1 MNQIE
6 KKTPVYSDASINPV
20 RRCRRQVRA
29 ALLALVGAGALLAA
43 LGAAPAMATTCNN
56 PPDEPGHAQLCAT
69 LTNSVINQD
78 GTPATQAGSHP
89 WEMVTDVKFNT
100 IQPPGTPPPPPNP
113 ANNVKDVD
121 VTLPPGLVGNPN
133 ALPRCTAEELANG
146 GLIGGSGPGCPLT
159 SQVGDLTVF
168 LNTGSFTAPLYNIVP
183 PAGEPAQFGANILL
197 ANSFL
202 DVSVVHT
209 PHGYAL
215 QTDSSDISGLLP
227 LVEINVTLWGVPADP
242 SHDADRPC
250 PGGSTPC
257 SSNGPMNPLLTLP
270 TSCTGQLSST
280 LTVDSWTDPGDFTPP
295 DTSTMGPMTGCGSL
309 PFNPSISVQPD
320 AHSADSP
327 TGLAVDVHVP
337 QANHSPNSLA
347 TSMLQNADVTL
358 PSGVAVN
365 PAAADGLQ
373 ACSEAQIGLDNT
385 SQPTCPDASK
395 IGSAEIDSPIQ
406 ADPLTGSIYLAQQTS
421 NPFGSLLAIY
431 VAVQSDGVLIKLAGE
446 LVPDPNTGQLQT
458 IFTNNPELP
467 FTDFKLNF
475 YGGNRATLVTGDSC
489 GTFTTTS
496 SLAPWSGGAAATPSD
511 SFTINSGCVIGFAPT
526 FLGGV
531 TNAQAGAYSPFV
543 LSFGRSDTDQEISGL
558 KVTLPPGVL
567 ANLGKVPLC
576 PDANA
581 NAGTCPASSR
591 VGTVKIGSG
600 AGSNPFFLPGSVYL
614 TGPYKGGPYGLA
626 VVVPVLAGPL
636 NLGTVVVRQSIRV
649 DPTDAHVT
657 VVSDP
662 FPTILDGIPLRI
674 RRVDVSLNRR
684 NFTVNPTSCNHMSV
698 TGVLSST
705 GGAVSSGTSPF
716 QVGGCLALGFS
727 PKLKLS
733 LTGKGKTRS
742 GDHPTLK
749 ANLTQKSGQ
758 ANIKSAKVTL
768 PLSLALDPKNSK
780 HVCAFATAQAVHGGT
795 VGCPS
800 STIVGSASAKTPL
813 LSAPLSGK
821 IYLVQG
827 IRTNA
832 QGQQIRT
839 LPSLLVPL
847 RGAVA
852 LDLRAKTSVSKGKL
866 VTTFPTVPDVPVSSF
881 KLNISG
887 GKKGLLVITGRGRSI
902 CGKVQKSAATL
913 KAQSGKQESSSITM
927 ATPCRHVAKHHK
939 KSKKHK
945 K

>member
-6 KKTPVYSDASINPV
+6 KETPVHSDASINGV
-20 RRCRRQVRA
+20 QRCRRQIRA
-29 ALLALVGAGALLAA
+29 GLLALVGVGALLAA

-56 PPDEPGHAQLCAT
+56 PPNEPGHAQLCAS

-78 GTPATQAGSHP
+78 GTPTTQAGSHP
-89 WEMVTDVKFNT
+89 WAMVTDVKFNT
-100 IQPPGTPPPPPNP
+100 VPAPGTPPPPPNA

-121 VTLPPGLVGNPN
+121 VTLPPGLIGNPN
-133 ALPRCTAEELANG
+133 SVPRCTAEELANSG
-146 GLIGGSGPGCPLT
+146 GFGGGGPACQPS
-159 SQVGDLTVF
+159 SQVGTLEVF
-168 LNTGSFTAPLYNIVP
+168 LASGGITVPLYNIQP

-197 ANSFL
+197 ANTFL

-209 PHGYAL
+209 PQGYAL
-215 QTDSSDISGLLP
+215 RTTSANISALLP
-227 LVEINVTLWGVPADP
+227 LVEITVTLWGVPADP
-242 SHDADRPC
+242 SHDAVRTC
-250 PGGSTPC
+250 PGGASPC
-257 SSNGPMNPLLTLP
+257 PANAPSNPLLTLP
-270 TSCTGQLSST
+270 TSCAGQLSST
-280 LTVDSWTDPGDFTPP
+280 LSVDSWTDPGDFSPP

-320 AHSADSP
+320 THSADSP

-337 QANHSPNSLA
+337 QSNNSPNTLA

-358 PSGVAVN
+358 PSGMAVN

-373 ACSEAQIGLDNT
+373 ACSQAQIGLDNT

-406 ADPLTGSIYLAQQTS
+406 ADPLVGSIYLAQQGS

-446 LVPDPNTGQLQT
+446 LVPDPNTGKLQT
-458 IFTNNPELP
+458 IFTNNPQLP
-467 FTDFKLNF
+467 FTDFKLDF

-489 GTFTTTS
+489 GTFTTKS
-496 SLAPWSGGAAATPSD
+496 SLAPWNGGAAATPSD
-511 SFTINSGCVIGFAPT
+511 SFTINSGCVSGFAPT
-526 FLGGV
+526 FSGGV

-567 ANLGKVPLC
+567 ANLGHVPLC

-591 VGTVKIGSG
+591 VGTVEIGSG

-614 TGPYKGGPYGLA
+614 TGPYKGGPYGLD

-636 NLGTVVVRQSIRV
+636 NLGTVVVRQSIQV

-674 RRVDVSLNRR
+674 RRVDVSLNRS

-698 TGVLSST
+698 TGVLTST

-727 PKLKLS
+727 PKLNLS
-733 LTGKGKTRS
+733 LTGKGTTRS
-742 GDHPTLK
+742 GDHPTLE

-758 ANIKSAKVTL
+758 ANIRSVKVTL
-768 PLSLALDPKNSK
+768 PLSLALDPNNSK

-821 IYLVQG
+821 VYLVQG
-827 IRTNA
+827 IRTECSGSA
-832 QGQQIRT
+832 DPHVAIAARAAERSCRPGPPSQDVGVRGQA
-839 LPSLLVPL
+839 
-847 RGAVA
+847 G
-852 LDLRAKTSVSKGKL
+852 DD
-866 VTTFPTVPDVPVSSF
+866 VPD
-881 KLNISG
+881 
-887 GKKGLLVITGRGRSI
+887 RS
-902 CGKVQKSAATL
+902 
-913 KAQSGKQESSSITM
+913 
-927 ATPCRHVAKHHK
+927 
-939 KSKKHK
+939 
-945 K
+945 